1 MADLAFTPTT
11 KMLVDGELID
21 ADDSSTFDNVNPA
34 TEEVLG
40 QVPDA
45 STAEMQRA
53 IAAWPVQA

>member
-45 STAEMQRA
+45 QYLETK